1 MEISELMK
9 MKAVANIPN
18 YEHHYYNGYIWHLI
32 FELQKKRKKGSVYQ
46 ALFKIEKYVQIS
58 R

>member
-1 MEISELMK
+1 MK